1 MLSRLKDWVKRWLD
15 ITPRDEER
23 PVDEFK
29 ARYEDIRR
37 GEIPAAIAYKLAMIT
52 LGDSTLEITEKGGG
66 AESRRTALIRG
77 IAADLWR
84 NDFAMITAQAYGKG
98 GKLLIPVVLGD
109 KISVSVIDQARMAVR
124 AMDGRRITAATIIAD
139 AQTIEKRKYF
149 LLADYRLE
157 NGGQAIRYH
166 VVDESG
172 SAAEIQA
179 FERWAALNEIT
190 IQNVDRLLMAYLRC
204 PRDNR
209 SEEQVYGV
217 PITYGAEGVIAEL
230 EEHMATYRREYRL
243 TRPMLGLDQ
252 SLWLNTGSKNPKP
265 MGIEGIRRTVQDS
278 DDPFIPTPINS
289 FNDKNVWPYFA
300 PGIRDTAME
309 TRYNSLCRRIE
320 KACGLSQGILTE
332 RQSMNYANR
341 DEVRAAQY
349 ETFSTVTAM
358 RRNWESAM
366 EDLCYAIDALAERFG
381 ITPVG
386 ARDRYEIAIDW
397 DMSLIE
403 SSTQTFAQMS
413 ELNSRGMVADVEMR
427 QWVMGG
433 TTEEN
438 EAAIAE
444 IQEKR
449 GAGGI
454 DKLLSGIAAGTE

>member
-1 MLSRLKDWVKRWLD
+1 
-15 ITPRDEER
+15 
-23 PVDEFK
+23 
-29 ARYEDIRR
+29 
-37 GEIPAAIAYKLAMIT
+37 
-52 LGDSTLEITEKGGG
+52 
-66 AESRRTALIRG
+66 
-77 IAADLWR
+77 
-84 NDFAMITAQAYGKG
+84 
-98 GKLLIPVVLGD
+98 
-109 KISVSVIDQARMAVR
+109 
-124 AMDGRRITAATIIAD
+124 
-139 AQTIEKRKYF
+139 
-149 LLADYRLE
+149 
-157 NGGQAIRYH
+157 
-166 VVDESG
+166 
-172 SAAEIQA
+172 
-179 FERWAALNEIT
+179 
-190 IQNVDRLLMAYLRC
+190 
-204 PRDNR
+204 
-209 SEEQVYGV
+209 
-217 PITYGAEGVIAEL
+217 
-230 EEHMATYRREYRL
+230 
-243 TRPMLGLDQ
+243 
-252 SLWLNTGSKNPKP
+252 
-265 MGIEGIRRTVQDS
+265 
-278 DDPFIPTPINS
+278 
-289 FNDKNVWPYFA
+289 
-300 PGIRDTAME
+300 ME
-309 TRYNSLCRRIE
+309 TRYKSLCRRIE

-454 DKLLSGIAAGTE
+454 EKLLSGIASGAE